1 MPSANTLHYAIPLCF
16 APRMLRNGQHGWHFT
31 CYRPL
36 RYEAPVNLW
45 HCVDCGSS
53 VAGGLIASRR
63 GMFEPPSPPAE
74 SLSPFL
80 D

>member
-36 RYEAPVNLW
+36 RYE
-45 HCVDCGSS
+45 
-53 VAGGLIASRR
+53 
-63 GMFEPPSPPAE
+63 PPGNV
-74 SLSPFL
+74 
-80 D
+80 